1 MDKKGEIAGT
11 VVGHA
16 NGFGFFKPDEGG
28 EYLYLSD
35 RQMRKLLHGDR
46 VRVRKVDYRGRPA
59 ACVVEVLQKTG
70 REIVGHFFNEGGVGF
85 FEPDDHRFSQDIT
98 VARGKF
104 NGADDGDVVVVRITR
119 HPFEHHHAVGEV
131 IEVVGRDMAPGMETE
146 IALRKHEI
154 PYIWNE
160 ETTMEVASLG
170 NSLKSVKH
178 DSGRVDLRS
187 LPLVTIDGE
196 DARDFDDAVYCE
208 STDSGFRLIV
218 AIADVSHYVRADS
231 ALDREAWLR
240 GTSVYF
246 PNRVIPMLPEVLSN
260 GICSLN
266 PYEDRFCMVCD
277 LNISSCGEITDY
289 RFYPATMRSRARLTY
304 NIVNAIVSDKDP
316 AMREQWQEI
325 VPHLERL
332 YQLYRVFR
340 CRRESIDFT
349 IPEPFIE
356 FDDEQRIRRITAR
369 LQNDAHR
376 LIEECMLAANV
387 CAARYL
393 QHHYQNDSIYRNHA
407 GPDMQG
413 LADLKRFLAGLGLTL
428 TGGDE
433 PQARDYDALVESI
446 AGRDDIVGVVQSALL
461 RSLGQAVYSTE
472 QSGHFALSFPVYT
485 HFTSPIRRYADL
497 VVHRRIRQAL
507 SGSGNGVVAPDG
519 VSFEQI
525 GEQCSLTER
534 RADSASY
541 DVIAWLK
548 AEFMMERVGEQFD
561 GTISGVREFGV
572 FVQLEQFFV
581 DGMIHVSALGDD
593 YYHFD
598 PARFQLEGERSGQRF
613 RLGDKVRIQ
622 IIRVDMDQ
630 AKIDFD
636 LVSAHHSV
644 HKAGKAG
651 NSRRSGSKAG
661 GKNRNR
667 PGKR

>member
-1 MDKKGEIAGT
+1 
-11 VVGHA
+11 
-16 NGFGFFKPDEGG
+16 
-28 EYLYLSD
+28 
-35 RQMRKLLHGDR
+35 
-46 VRVRKVDYRGRPA
+46 
-59 ACVVEVLQKTG
+59 
-70 REIVGHFFNEGGVGF
+70 
-85 FEPDDHRFSQDIT
+85 
-98 VARGKF
+98 
-104 NGADDGDVVVVRITR
+104 
-119 HPFEHHHAVGEV
+119 
-131 IEVVGRDMAPGMETE
+131 
-146 IALRKHEI
+146 
-154 PYIWNE
+154 
-160 ETTMEVASLG
+160 
-170 NSLKSVKH
+170 
-178 DSGRVDLRS
+178 
-187 LPLVTIDGE
+187 
-196 DARDFDDAVYCE
+196 
-208 STDSGFRLIV
+208 
-218 AIADVSHYVRADS
+218 
-231 ALDREAWLR
+231 
-240 GTSVYF
+240 
-246 PNRVIPMLPEVLSN
+246 
-260 GICSLN
+260 
-266 PYEDRFCMVCD
+266 
-277 LNISSCGEITDY
+277 
-289 RFYPATMRSRARLTY
+289 
-304 NIVNAIVSDKDP
+304 
-316 AMREQWQEI
+316 MREQWQEI
-325 VPHLERL
+325 LPHLERL
-332 YQLYRVFR
+332 YQLYRVLR

-393 QHHYQNDSIYRNHA
+393 QHHYQSDSIYRNHA

-598 PARFQLEGERSGQRF
+598 PARFQLQGERSGQRF
-613 RLGDKVRIQ
+613 RLGDKVRVQ

-644 HKAGKAG
+644 HKAGKTG
-651 NSRRSGSKAG
+651 NSRRSGGKAG